1 MPGEVWR
8 VDPGV
13 MPGKGL
19 EGGAGGGRDNHVEA
33 ELLSWNADDPADSDA
48 LNRAVIYAAK
58 DCARMDAK
66 HGCGLVNR

>member
-13 MPGKGL
+13 MPGKGSKGL
-19 EGGAGGGRDNHVEA
+19 LGGRDDHVEA
-33 ELLSWNADDPADSDA
+33 ELLSWDSDDPADSDA

-66 HGCGLVNR
+66 HGCGLFNR